1 MKKATVHATAF
12 EPFIVG
18 DQQLGEVHW
27 LRQDTRADSTVLAGV
42 WKAQSDTVPEA
53 FDYPFAH
60 EETIQVLEGSVTIDF
75 PDAPSVTLN
84 VGDLASFTKGSTS
97 VWRVQF
103 PFKKFFVCS

>member
-1 MKKATVHATAF
+1 MKKTTVDATTF

-27 LRQDTRADSTVLAGV
+27 LRQDASTDSTVLAGV
-42 WKAQSDTVPEA
+42 WKVEDANVPEA
-53 FDYPFAH
+53 FDYSFDH

-84 VGDLASFTKGSTS
+84 VGDLASFTKGSSS
-97 VWRVQF
+97 VWHVQV